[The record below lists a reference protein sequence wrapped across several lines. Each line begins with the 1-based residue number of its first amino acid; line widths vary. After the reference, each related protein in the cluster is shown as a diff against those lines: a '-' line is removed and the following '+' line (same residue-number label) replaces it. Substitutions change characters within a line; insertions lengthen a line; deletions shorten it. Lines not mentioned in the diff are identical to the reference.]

1 MFKNYL
7 IVSFRNLVRNFSYSL
22 VNIFGLTVGLACT
35 LVIGTWVYQEYTYDR
50 QFKDAENIYRVGVN
64 FFNIGDMA
72 IGTDALPTKLADYS
86 EIEAITAVKSL
97 GQRTLQI
104 GDQSIN
110 LESGY
115 EIDQFFFSIFN
126 YDFEQGSAISTVS
139 APNSVVLSAK
149 KAIELFGT
157 SDAIG
162 ETFKIKGDAETYQV
176 TGILSPSRFKTHLES
191 EFWLYKEPQQASAN
205 WTSAGKYVY
214 VKVAGTQP
222 DVTLDEI
229 LDQQIAEISKTF
241 SPDMDLEAFKESGTY
256 KLLPMPI
263 SDIHLRSKLKFEP
276 STSGNVVTT
285 NAFAGIAILIL
296 TLASINFINITTARA
311 TTRAKEVGIRKS
323 LGTNKSQLIQQF
335 IIESQIV
342 CLTAMT
348 GALIIGE
355 YFLKGFES
363 VTGLELLSTLF
374 LGPLQLIIVYAGAIV
389 IGTLA
394 GFYPALYMTR
404 FYPAKVLKGLVDNK
418 EKGWLR
424 NGLVLFQFTI
434 SISLLIVALFV
445 FQQISYMEGRDL
457 GFRSENVLII
467 ENMNKIPSKQRQFQ
481 ESLQNLS
488 YVQSTSLNQRLPASN
503 SVSITQINGEEDTE
517 VWMHT
522 FAGDENMITC
532 LGYQLLEGRN
542 FSSSMA
548 TDTAAVILNQ
558 SAVTELGLEEPVGKF
573 INEGKLQVIGVVS
586 DFNFESLKESISPAM
601 LVYQTKDMY
610 NLSVKFSG
618 SPAPLLAEI
627 TAQWDTF
634 NSDAVL
640 DYHFLDDNFEQLVKK
655 EKVLS
660 KGIITFTLL
669 AMFISCLGLYGL
681 SIFTAQ
687 KRTKEIGIRR
697 VLGASMSQ
705 ITVILSKGFAKPI
718 LISFVLSIPVA
729 YLIASKW
736 LAAYAYRI
744 EIGPVP
750 FAVAGAVAILLGL
763 ATISWQALRTALKNP
778 VVSLRSE

>member
-7 IVSFRNLVRNFSYSL
+7 IVSFRNLVRNFSYSM

-35 LVIGTWVYQEYTYDR
+35 LVIGTWVYQEYTFDR
-50 QFKDAENIYRVGVN
+50 QFGNAENIFRVGVN

-72 IGTDALPTKLADYS
+72 IGTDALPSKLADYS

-97 GQRTLQI
+97 GKKTLLI
-104 GDQSIN
+104 EDQSVN

-115 EIDQFFFSIFN
+115 EIDQSFFTIFN
-126 YDFEQGSAISTVS
+126 YDFVQGSAHSTVNS
-139 APNSVVLSAK
+139 PNSVVLSTE
-149 KAIELFGT
+149 KAIALFGN
-157 SDAIG
+157 DNALG
-162 ETFKIKGDAETYQV
+162 KTFKIKGETELYQV
-176 TGILSPSRFKTHLES
+176 TGIINTASLRSHLES
-191 EFWLYKEPQQASAN
+191 DFWLYKQPAQPSTN

-214 VKVAGTQP
+214 VKVFGNTP
-222 DVTLDEI
+222 SSTLSKILDEQ
-229 LDQQIAEISKTF
+229 LAEINKTF
-241 SPDMDLEAFKESGTY
+241 APDLDLEAFKEAGTY
-256 KLLPMPI
+256 KFLPMAI
-263 SDIHLRSKLKFEP
+263 TDIHLRSKLKFEP
-276 STSGNVVTT
+276 SPSGNIVTT

-323 LGTNKSQLIQQF
+323 LGTNKSQLVQQF
-335 IIESQIV
+335 IVESQIV
-342 CLTAMT
+342 CITAMT
-348 GALIIGE
+348 AAMIIGE
-355 YFLKGFES
+355 YFLQAFER
-363 VTGLELLSTLF
+363 VTDLELLSTLF
-374 LGPLQLIIVYAGAIV
+374 LGPIQLIIVYFAAMV
-389 IGTLA
+389 IGALA

-404 FYPAKVLKGLVDNK
+404 FYPAKVLKGLVDNS

-445 FQQISYMEGRDL
+445 FQQISYMEKRDL
-457 GFRSENVLII
+457 GFRSENVLVI
-467 ENMNKIPSKQRQFQ
+467 ENMNRIPANQKQFKAH
-481 ESLQNLS
+481 LQSLS
-488 YVQSTSLNQRLPASN
+488 YVQSVSLNQRLPASN
-503 SVSITQINGEEDTE
+503 SVSITQINGEQETE
-517 VWMHT
+517 IWMHT
-522 FAGDENMITC
+522 FAGDEHMIEC

-542 FSSSMA
+542 FSNSMA
-548 TDTAAVILNQ
+548 TDSAAVILNQ
-558 SAVTELGLEEPVGKF
+558 SAVTALGLTDPIGKS

-586 DFNFESLKESISPAM
+586 DFNFESLKEAISPAM

-618 SPAPLLAEI
+618 SPAPLLQEVS
-627 TAQWDTF
+627 TQWDAF

-640 DYHFLDDNFEQLVKK
+640 GYHFLDDNFERLVQK

-705 ITVILSKGFAKPI
+705 ITVIMSKGFARPI
-718 LISFVLSIPVA
+718 LISFVLSIPIA
-729 YLIASKW
+729 YLITSKW

-744 EIGPVP
+744 EIGPTP
-750 FAVAGAVAILLGL
+750 FIVAGAVAILLGL